1 MNIRVYDEIYG
12 EALLTVEE
20 MAAAGGDSFDAADRV
35 PGAAGRAFDVKTWH
49 RNWSAARLAGQD
61 REPVRLQVE
70 AADEFQAS
78 IPWGEL
84 DKALLLYAQADG
96 SPLVKGHPLRLYVPG
111 GSSECL
117 NVKSVV
123 ALRLL
128 YDESVREQEATYG
141 FKNTVSLDELK
152 RKPQSLAN
160 IN

>member
-12 EALLTVEE
+12 EALLTVED
-20 MAAAGGDSFDAADRV
+20 MASAGGESFDAADRV

-49 RNWSAARLAGQD
+49 RTWSAARSAGQD

-78 IPWGEL
+78 VPWSEL
-84 DKALLLYAQADG
+84 DKALFLYAQADG
-96 SPLVKGHPLRLYVPG
+96 SPLAKGYPLRLYVPG

-123 ALRLL
+123 TVRLL
-128 YDESVREQEATYG
+128 YDEAEREPEATYG
-141 FKNTVSLDELK
+141 FKNTISLDELK
-152 RKPQSLAN
+152 RKPQ
-160 IN
+160 